1 MAPIPGV
8 KSDAR
13 GLTCLAV
20 DPSML
25 YT

>member
-1 MAPIPGV
+1 MAPIPGA